1 MFDIDWM
8 RLLAFANLTLSS
20 ATVILAFSLFV
31 YVLTHNLLSD
41 VGRSFAALLACVMV
55 VYAGDVAV
63 GRVTEAQAAAA
74 WLRLQWLG
82 IAFIPAAY
90 LHFSHALL
98 STTNWRSRRRFL
110 TVIASYAISAVFC
123 LLAVLTDLLVT
134 GDARQPN
141 VPHLSPGPIF
151 PVYVLFFAVTTL
163 FGARNVYQAR
173 RRCLTPAAR
182 RRLNY
187 LSAAFAAPGV
197 GVFPFLILVSAPSPL
212 SQSLVLLLATLGNL
226 IISMMLVV
234 LTYTVAYFGVLA
246 PDRVVRQS
254 LIYYLLRGPIL
265 GTLIVILMISIP
277 DTRQLGGLPREMV
290 LVSAVVATIILLQ
303 VAIHLA
309 KPLIDRLIYWRDRAE
324 VAWLAEIDRHLLTST
339 DLRQVLENVLVALC
353 ETLRMPAGFVAALT
367 PDDAPQLEAV
377 VGSYEAAA
385 AFLQSEEFGEAQAQ
399 RSGPA
404 MGRNNAQAPTPE
416 MMIVGDGAWL
426 FPLHGQNGGA
436 DLVGWLGLA
445 LDPNQPRRSEIAPEE
460 RFIVRALLRQAA
472 KALEDRQ
479 VQQGLF
485 TALRRIIPEIERMQA
500 WRSTVQYT
508 GATPLPPMTDSSL
521 TAQPDFERWVRD
533 ALTHYWGGPKL
544 TSSPLLKLHI
554 VTDFLAE
561 NDNNP
566 SRALRS
572 ALRRAIELQRPHGD
586 RKLTAS
592 EWLLYNILE
601 MRFLQGDRVRDIA
614 ARLAL
619 SESDL
624 YRKQRA
630 AITEVARTL
639 ADMEKEKIQQE

>member
-1 MFDIDWM
+1 MFDLDWT
-8 RLLAFANLTLSS
+8 RIFAFANLILSS
-20 ATVILAFSLFV
+20 ATVILAFALLI

-41 VGRSFAALLACVMV
+41 VGRSFAMLLACVTV

-63 GRVTEAQAAAA
+63 GRVTSVAAAA
-74 WLRLQWLG
+74 PWLRLQWFG

-110 TVIASYAISAVFC
+110 TVVVSYGISAVLC
-123 LLAVLTDLLVT
+123 ALAVFTDFLVSDGIMQLPVT
-134 GDARQPN
+134 
-141 VPHLSPGPIF
+141 HLAPGPLF
-151 PVYVLFFAVTTL
+151 PVYVLFFAVTAL
-163 FGARNVYQAR
+163 FGARNVFEAR

-182 RRLNY
+182 HRLNY
-187 LSAAFAAPGV
+187 LSVAFAAPGI
-197 GVFPFLILVSAPSPL
+197 GVFPFLVLISAPTFISAP
-212 SQSLVLLLATLGNL
+212 VILLLSTVGNL
-226 IISMMLVV
+226 VIGFMLVV

-265 GTLIVILMISIP
+265 GTLIVMLMLAIP
-277 DTRQLGGLPREMV
+277 DTQQLWGLPREMV
-290 LVSAVVATIILLQ
+290 LVSTVVATIILLQ

-353 ETLRMPAGFVAALT
+353 ETLRMPAGFVAALP
-367 PDDAPQLEAV
+367 PDEHPRLEAV
-377 VGSYEAAA
+377 VGPYDAAA
-385 AFLQSEEFGEAQAQ
+385 AFLQSDEFAEAAAGGGAGGKGERDGQ
-399 RSGPA
+399 PA
-404 MGRNNAQAPTPE
+404 PASDLLICGGT
-416 MMIVGDGAWL
+416 WL
-426 FPLHGQNGGA
+426 FPLREQNGG

-445 LDPNQPRRSEIAPEE
+445 VDSTQPPRAGIAPEE
-460 RFIVRALLRQAA
+460 RFLVRALLRQAA

-485 TALRRIIPEIERMQA
+485 AALRHIIPEIERMQA

-508 GATPLPPMTDSSL
+508 GAIPLPAMDDGSL
-521 TAQPDFERWVRD
+521 VAQPDFERWVRE
-533 ALTHYWGGPKL
+533 ALTHLWGGPKL
-544 TSSPLLKLHI
+544 TNSPLLKLQ
-554 VTDFLAE
+554 VVADLLTE

-572 ALRRAIELQRPHGD
+572 ALKRAIELQRPGGD
-586 RKLTAS
+586 RKLTAA

-601 MRFLQGDRVRDIA
+601 MRFVQGERVRDIA
-614 ARLAL
+614 MRLAL

-624 YRKQRA
+624 YRKQRV

-639 ADMEKEKIQQE
+639 ADMEKEKLQQE

>member
-1 MFDIDWM
+1 MFAIDWT
-8 RLLAFANLTLSS
+8 RIFAFANLILSS
-20 ATVILAFSLFV
+20 ATVILAFSLLI

-63 GRVTEAQAAAA
+63 GRVTAVAAAVP
-74 WLRLQWLG
+74 WLRFQWLG

-98 STTNWRSRRRFL
+98 STTNWRSRRRFV
-110 TVIASYAISAVFC
+110 TVIVSYVIGALLCVLAVF
-123 LLAVLTDLLVT
+123 TDLLVSD
-134 GDARQPN
+134 GSVNLPVA
-141 VPHLSPGPIF
+141 HLSPGPVF
-151 PVYVLFFAVTTL
+151 PVYVLFFAVTAL
-163 FGARNVYQAR
+163 FGARNVFEAR

-187 LSAAFAAPGV
+187 LGAAFAAPGF
-197 GVFPFLILVSAPSPL
+197 GVFPFLILISAPSFFSPL
-212 SQSLVLLLATLGNL
+212 VVLILATAGNL
-226 IISMMLVV
+226 VINFMLVV

-254 LIYYLLRGPIL
+254 LMYYLLRGPIL
-265 GTLIVILMISIP
+265 GTLIVILIIAIP
-277 DTRQLGGLPREMV
+277 DTRQLWGLPREMV
-290 LVSAVVATIILLQ
+290 LVSAVVATIILFQ

-353 ETLRMPAGFVAALT
+353 ETLRMPAGFVAAV
-367 PDDAPQLEAV
+367 PADERIHLEAV
-377 VGSYEAAA
+377 VGPRDAAEA
-385 AFLQSEEFGEAQAQ
+385 FIQSSDFEEALARVEPDKGARNGSQP
-399 RSGPA
+399 PA
-404 MGRNNAQAPTPE
+404 PE
-416 MMIVGDGAWL
+416 MLIVGGTWL
-426 FPLHGQNGGA
+426 FPLHEHNGAG
-436 DLVGWLGLA
+436 LLGWLGLA
-445 LDPNQPRRSEIAPEE
+445 MDPTQPVRTSLATEE
-460 RFIVRALLRQAA
+460 RFMVHALLRQAA

-485 TALRRIIPEIERMQA
+485 AALRTIIPEIERMQA

-508 GATPLPPMTDSSL
+508 GATPLPALDDASL
-521 TAQPDFERWVRD
+521 VAQPDFERWVRD

-544 TSSPLLKLHI
+544 TSSPLLKLR
-554 VTDFLAE
+554 VVGDLLAE

-566 SRALRS
+566 SRALRT
-572 ALRRAIELQRPHGD
+572 ALKRAIELQRPGGD
-586 RKLTAS
+586 RKLTAT

-601 MRFLQGDRVRDIA
+601 MRFVQGERVRDIA

-624 YRKQRA
+624 YRKQRV

-639 ADMEKEKIQQE
+639 ADMEKEKIQRE

>member
-1 MFDIDWM
+1 MFDLDWT
-8 RLLAFANLTLSS
+8 RIFAFANLILSS
-20 ATVILAFSLFV
+20 ATVILAFALLI
-31 YVLTHNLLSD
+31 YVLTRNLLSD
-41 VGRSFAALLACVMV
+41 VGRSFATLLACVTV

-63 GRVTEAQAAAA
+63 GRVTSVAAAA
-74 WLRLQWLG
+74 PWLRLQWFG

-110 TVIASYAISAVFC
+110 TVIASYGISAILC
-123 LLAVLTDLLVT
+123 ALAILTDLLVLD
-134 GDARQPN
+134 GAMQPP
-141 VPHLSPGPIF
+141 VTHLAPGPLF
-151 PVYVLFFAVTTL
+151 PVFVLFFAATAL
-163 FGARNVYQAR
+163 FGARNVYEAR

-187 LSAAFAAPGV
+187 LSVAFAAPGI
-197 GVFPFLILVSAPSPL
+197 GVFPFLVLISAPPFASAP
-212 SQSLVLLLATLGNL
+212 VILLFSTAGNL
-226 IISMMLVV
+226 VIGFMLVV
-234 LTYTVAYFGVLA
+234 LTYTVAYFGILA

-265 GTLIVILMISIP
+265 GALIVMLMLAIP
-277 DTRQLGGLPREMV
+277 DTQQVWGLPREMV
-290 LVSAVVATIILLQ
+290 LVSTVVATIILLQ

-353 ETLRMPAGFVAALT
+353 ETLRMPAGFVAALP
-367 PDDAPQLEAV
+367 PDDHLSLEAV
-377 VGSYEAAA
+377 VGPFEAATD
-385 AFLQSEEFGEAQAQ
+385 FVRSEEFAEVVAQAETGRGE
-399 RSGPA
+399 RSSQPVG
-404 MGRNNAQAPTPE
+404 APDFF
-416 MMIVGDGAWL
+416 VCGGAWL
-426 FPLHGQNGGA
+426 REQNDGS
-436 DLVGWLGLA
+436 LLGWLGLA
-445 LDPNQPRRSEIAPEE
+445 VDRNQAERAVIAAEE
-460 RFIVRALLRQAA
+460 HALVRALLRQAA

-485 TALRRIIPEIERMQA
+485 TALRHIIPEIERMQA

-508 GATPLPPMTDSSL
+508 GATPLPAMNDDSL
-521 TAQPDFERWVRD
+521 VTQPDFERWVRE
-533 ALTHYWGGPKL
+533 ALTHLWGGPRL
-544 TSSPLLKLHI
+544 TNSPLLKLR
-554 VTDFLAE
+554 VVADLLAE

-572 ALRRAIELQRPHGD
+572 ALKRAIELQRPGGD
-586 RKLTAS
+586 RKLTAT

-601 MRFLQGDRVRDIA
+601 MRFVQGERIRDIA
-614 ARLAL
+614 GRLAL

-624 YRKQRA
+624 YRKQRV

-639 ADMEKEKIQQE
+639 ADMEKETYQQE

>member
-1 MFDIDWM
+1 MFAIDWT
-8 RLLAFANLTLSS
+8 RIFAFANLILSS
-20 ATVILAFSLFV
+20 ATVILAFSLLI

-63 GRVTEAQAAAA
+63 GRVTSVTAAVP
-74 WLRLQWLG
+74 WLRIQWLG

-98 STTNWRSRRRFL
+98 STTNWRSRRRFA
-110 TVIASYAISAVFC
+110 TVIVSYVIGALLCVLAVFS
-123 LLAVLTDLLVT
+123 DLLVSD
-134 GDARQPN
+134 GSVKLPVA
-141 VPHLSPGPIF
+141 HLSPGPLF
-151 PVYVLFFAVTTL
+151 PVYVLFFGVTAL
-163 FGARNVYQAR
+163 FGARNVFEAR

-187 LSAAFAAPGV
+187 LGAAFAAPGF
-197 GVFPFLILVSAPSPL
+197 GVFPFLILISAPSFFSPVV
-212 SQSLVLLLATLGNL
+212 VLILATAGNL
-226 IISMMLVV
+226 VINFMLVV

-254 LIYYLLRGPIL
+254 LMYYLLRGPIL
-265 GTLIVILMISIP
+265 GTLIVILMIAMP
-277 DTRQLGGLPREMV
+277 DTQQLWGLPREMV

-353 ETLRMPAGFVAALT
+353 ETLRMPAGFVAAVP
-367 PDDAPQLEAV
+367 PDERIHLEAV
-377 VGSYEAAA
+377 VGPRDAAEA
-385 AFLQSEEFGEAQAQ
+385 FVQSEDFEEAVARLDPNTGARNGSQP
-399 RSGPA
+399 PA
-404 MGRNNAQAPTPE
+404 PDML
-416 MMIVGDGAWL
+416 IVGGTWL
-426 FPLHGQNGGA
+426 FPLHEQNGAG
-436 DLVGWLGLA
+436 LLGWLGLA
-445 LDPNQPRRSEIAPEE
+445 MDPAQTARTSLATEE
-460 RFIVRALLRQAA
+460 RFMVHALLRQAA

-485 TALRRIIPEIERMQA
+485 AALRTIIPEIERMQA

-508 GATPLPPMTDSSL
+508 GATPMPALNDASL
-521 TAQPDFERWVRD
+521 VAQPDFERWVRE

-544 TSSPLLKLHI
+544 TASPLLKLR
-554 VTDFLAE
+554 VVGDLLAE

-566 SRALRS
+566 SRALRT
-572 ALRRAIELQRPHGD
+572 ALKRAIELQRPSGD
-586 RKLTAS
+586 RKLTAT

-601 MRFLQGDRVRDIA
+601 MRFVQGERVRDIA
-614 ARLAL
+614 GRLAL

-624 YRKQRA
+624 YRKQRV

-639 ADMEKEKIQQE
+639 ADMEKEKLQRE

>member
-1 MFDIDWM
+1 MFAIDWT
-8 RLLAFANLTLSS
+8 RIFAFANLILSS
-20 ATVILAFSLFV
+20 ATVILAFSLLI

-63 GRVTEAQAAAA
+63 GRVTSVAAAVP
-74 WLRLQWLG
+74 WLRFQWLG

-98 STTNWRSRRRFL
+98 STTNWRSRRRFV
-110 TVIASYAISAVFC
+110 TVIVSYVISALLCV
-123 LLAVLTDLLVT
+123 LAVFTDLLVSD
-134 GDARQPN
+134 GSVRPPVA
-141 VPHLSPGPIF
+141 HLSPGLLFPI
-151 PVYVLFFAVTTL
+151 YVLFFGTTAL
-163 FGARNVYQAR
+163 FGARNVFEAR

-187 LSAAFAAPGV
+187 LSVAFAAPGI
-197 GVFPFLILVSAPSPL
+197 GVFPFLILISAPSFF
-212 SQSLVLLLATLGNL
+212 SALVVLILATAGNL
-226 IISMMLVV
+226 VINFMLVV

-265 GTLIVILMISIP
+265 GTLIVILMIAIP
-277 DTRQLGGLPREMV
+277 DTQQLWGLPREMV

-353 ETLRMPAGFVAALT
+353 ETLRMPAGFVAAV
-367 PDDAPQLEAV
+367 PADERVHLEAV
-377 VGSYEAAA
+377 VGPRDAAEA
-385 AFLQSEEFGEAQAQ
+385 FVQSDDFEEAMARETPNKGARNGSQP
-399 RSGPA
+399 PA
-404 MGRNNAQAPTPE
+404 PDMVVAGST
-416 MMIVGDGAWL
+416 WL
-426 FPLHGQNGGA
+426 FPLHEQNGAG
-436 DLVGWLGLA
+436 LLGWLALAMDPAQPERTGL
-445 LDPNQPRRSEIAPEE
+445 APEE
-460 RFIVRALLRQAA
+460 RFLVQALLRQAA

-485 TALRRIIPEIERMQA
+485 AALRTIIPEIERMQA

-508 GATPLPPMTDSSL
+508 GATPLPAMDDASL
-521 TAQPDFERWVRD
+521 VAQPDFERWVRD

-544 TSSPLLKLHI
+544 TTSPLLKLH
-554 VTDFLAE
+554 VVGDLLAE
-561 NDNNP
+561 NENNP
-566 SRALRS
+566 SRALRT
-572 ALRRAIELQRPHGD
+572 ALKRAIELQRPGGD
-586 RKLTAS
+586 RKLTAT

-601 MRFLQGDRVRDIA
+601 MRFVQGERVRDIA
-614 ARLAL
+614 TRLAL

-624 YRKQRA
+624 YRKQRV

-639 ADMEKEKIQQE
+639 ADMEKEKLQQE

>member
-1 MFDIDWM
+1 VFAIDWT
-8 RLLAFANLTLSS
+8 RIFAFANLILSS
-20 ATVILAFSLFV
+20 ATVILAFSLLI

-63 GRVTEAQAAAA
+63 GRVTAVTAAVP
-74 WLRLQWLG
+74 WLRFQWLG

-98 STTNWRSRRRFL
+98 STTNWRSRRRFV
-110 TVIASYAISAVFC
+110 TVIVSYVIGALLCVLAVF
-123 LLAVLTDLLVT
+123 TDLLVSD
-134 GDARQPN
+134 GSVNLPVA
-141 VPHLSPGPIF
+141 HLSPGPVF
-151 PVYVLFFAVTTL
+151 PVYVLFFAVTAL
-163 FGARNVYQAR
+163 FGARNVFEAR

-187 LSAAFAAPGV
+187 LGAAFAAPGF
-197 GVFPFLILVSAPSPL
+197 GVFPFLILISAPSFFSPL
-212 SQSLVLLLATLGNL
+212 VVLILATAGNL
-226 IISMMLVV
+226 VINFMLVV

-254 LIYYLLRGPIL
+254 LMYYLLRGPIL
-265 GTLIVILMISIP
+265 GTLIVILIIAIP
-277 DTRQLGGLPREMV
+277 DTRQLWGLPREMV
-290 LVSAVVATIILLQ
+290 LVSAVVATIILFQ

-353 ETLRMPAGFVAALT
+353 ETLRMPAGFVAAV
-367 PDDAPQLEAV
+367 PADERIHLEAV
-377 VGSYEAAA
+377 VGPRDAAEA
-385 AFLQSEEFGEAQAQ
+385 FIQSSDFEEALARVEPDKGA
-399 RSGPA
+399 
-404 MGRNNAQAPTPE
+404 RNGSQPSAPE
-416 MMIVGDGAWL
+416 MLIVGGTWL
-426 FPLHGQNGGA
+426 FPLHEHNGAG
-436 DLVGWLGLA
+436 LPGWLGLA
-445 LDPNQPRRSEIAPEE
+445 MDPTQPARTSLATEE
-460 RFIVRALLRQAA
+460 RFMVHALLRQAA

-485 TALRRIIPEIERMQA
+485 AALRTIIPEIERMQA

-508 GATPLPPMTDSSL
+508 GATPLPALDDASL
-521 TAQPDFERWVRD
+521 VAQPDFERWVRD

-544 TSSPLLKLHI
+544 TSSPLLKLR
-554 VTDFLAE
+554 VVGDLLAE

-566 SRALRS
+566 SRALRT
-572 ALRRAIELQRPHGD
+572 ALKRAIELQRPGGD
-586 RKLTAS
+586 RKLTAT

-601 MRFLQGDRVRDIA
+601 MRFVQGERVRDIA

-624 YRKQRA
+624 YRKQRV

-639 ADMEKEKIQQE
+639 ADMEKEKLQRE